1 MAQETTFHTI
11 DIQSNPDDDIP
22 NGDTLPFVNIVSN
35 SPSIQ
40 DMHEKSLD
48 INGLINSPIPPR
60 DPSLKTRDST
70 RDEQCLSVY
79 SQHDGSRRPSALD
92 ILSIHGSEGAVVAV
106 ERARERR
113 RIVIF
118 MSWLSH
124 IGVYVFPVLTVLCLL
139 LYWVIPKK
147 QEWLTMV
154 AAGCGIMT
162 IIAMIFFL
170 YFNNR
175 KEGRDLNDTF
185 LRFRHVL
192 SKRGARS
199 RF

>member
-1 MAQETTFHTI
+1 MNDLMGGVYAASRETML
-11 DIQSNPDDDIP
+11 SNNDDYQLLVMDLEE
-22 NGDTLPFVNIVSN
+22 TAV
-35 SPSIQ
+35 
-40 DMHEKSLD
+40 
-48 INGLINSPIPPR
+48 
-60 DPSLKTRDST
+60 
-70 RDEQCLSVY
+70 
-79 SQHDGSRRPSALD
+79 DGS
-92 ILSIHGSEGAVVAV
+92 ILLNGHGDKKEISDLRDQVLYDLATNNTAGTAETHIAV